1 MKIKS
6 PYLCAE
12 VLTPIFLF
20 ILSVLYG
27 LNGLSLSA
35 PVENGALTETF
46 FPTLVMIISCVSC
59 LVLLI
64 RSIIKIHKAEQVAK
78 AEAREIVIP
87 WKAFVLMAIMA
98 LFVLLFDTLGF
109 AVLAPLFV
117 FGFMMIYD
125 DRPQHIVKKII
136 ISLIVAVLVFVLYE
150 LCFDIRFPEIWS

>member
-12 VLTPIFLF
+12 VLTPVFLI

-59 LVLLI
+59 LILLVKSVL
-64 RSIIKIHKAEQVAK
+64 KIHKSEKVSK

-87 WKAFVLMAIMA
+87 WKAFVLMAIMV

-136 ISLIVAVLVFVLYE
+136 ISLIVSVLVFILYE

>member
-12 VLTPIFLF
+12 VLTPIFLLV
-20 ILSVLYG
+20 LSVLYG

-46 FPTLVMIISCVSC
+46 FPTLVMFVSCVSC
-59 LVLLI
+59 LTLLI

-136 ISLIVAVLVFVLYE
+136 ISLIVAVLVFILYE